1 MEFRILGPLE
11 VLVDGRKLP
20 LASKKQRALLAVLL
34 LNAGQIVSRDR
45 LLDAL
50 WEESPPASGIAALR
64 VHVSELRKLLDE
76 DREGGG
82 SKTRLLTADPGYLVD
97 VKRDEFDLN
106 IFERLVEDGSRA
118 LGAGEI
124 ATASE
129 VLGEAISLWRG
140 PALADFTYDAFAQQA
155 IGRLEELRL
164 VALERKIEAELALG
178 RHADLVPELEQLV
191 SANPLTERLRGQ
203 LMLALYRADR
213 QADALATYQDARR
226 TMSDELGIEP
236 GRALQE
242 LEQSIL
248 RRDSSLS
255 PSAPDTP
262 APAATPA
269 QPPAIEARDRS
280 LLVVLESDASLDS
293 MLGVAEPL
301 AAHPPGELVLVRL
314 VRDAGE
320 LGRATDAVHSRCEI
334 LEQRGTPTRGMAFT
348 SASPGEDV
356 TKLARQQDADL
367 VLFGVAPDQLEERD
381 LDTNLEAVLGAA
393 PCDVALVATRAA
405 SVPTPDRILVP
416 MGGAEH
422 EWAAVEVG
430 AWLASALDAPLALLG
445 VEGTE
450 TEGGDASRLLGH
462 ASLAIQRVLRVAAK
476 PQLIEPGDEAVVEAA
491 GDAGV
496 VVMGLSDRWR
506 RDGLGATRLGVATKA
521 RAPTLIVRRGLRP
534 GGLAPRASL
543 TRFSWALSG
552 QFG

>member
-1 MEFRILGPLE
+1 
-11 VLVDGRKLP
+11 
-20 LASKKQRALLAVLL
+20 
-34 LNAGQIVSRDR
+34 
-45 LLDAL
+45 
-50 WEESPPASGIAALR
+50 
-64 VHVSELRKLLDE
+64 
-76 DREGGG
+76 
-82 SKTRLLTADPGYLVD
+82 
-97 VKRDEFDLN
+97 
-106 IFERLVEDGSRA
+106 
-118 LGAGEI
+118 
-124 ATASE
+124 
-129 VLGEAISLWRG
+129 
-140 PALADFTYDAFAQQA
+140 
-155 IGRLEELRL
+155 
-164 VALERKIEAELALG
+164 
-178 RHADLVPELEQLV
+178 
-191 SANPLTERLRGQ
+191 
-203 LMLALYRADR
+203 MLALYRADR